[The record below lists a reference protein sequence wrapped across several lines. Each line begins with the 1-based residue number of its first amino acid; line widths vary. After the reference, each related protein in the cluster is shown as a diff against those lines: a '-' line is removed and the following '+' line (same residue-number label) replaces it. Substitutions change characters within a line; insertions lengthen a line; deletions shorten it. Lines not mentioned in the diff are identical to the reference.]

1 MPYFRIIYFNQIKE
15 EELRKIMER
24 SKNEI
29 FNLKKDVANI
39 IEDVK
44 NRGDKAIT
52 DYLSSVYGKKVNA
65 SELIVSEEEL
75 KKDYLSLSQDLKN
88 SLKYMIKNVTKFH
101 KRQMPKEFQIQTDKG
116 VFAGMYFVPVNSAGL
131 YVPSGKGSFPS
142 VAVMLIAPAKVAGVK
157 RIALATP
164 PVDKEMHIDKATAA
178 VAYMMGVKEVYAVGG
193 AHAIAAFAY
202 GTETIKKTDIVAGP
216 GGPYTFLAKMIACDS
231 VKFDLPAGP
240 SEGMILS
247 DGNADP
253 EVVAWNLVN
262 EAEHGPDS
270 AGVLVTT
277 SEEFAAKVSQY
288 ADLIIE
294 QLPEPRRSY
303 MIENTKKYS
312 AIIIFDNLKDAVNF
326 IAEYAPEHLSIESMR
341 AEEIFKEYKKDIK
354 AGTITINT
362 PFSAGNYGIGP
373 NSTLPTM
380 GFARSYSG
388 LNVYNF
394 LTSITIE
401 KINQEGWKRMKDHV
415 IRLANYEGFPA
426 HLGAMKISEKRW
438 KNS

>member
-1 MPYFRIIYFNQIKE
+1 MVYFRVINFNGMNE
-15 EELRKIMER
+15 EERKRITER
-24 SKNEI
+24 SRSEI
-29 FNLKKDVANI
+29 FRLKGDVEKI
-39 IEDVK
+39 VEDVR

-52 DYLSSVYGKKVNA
+52 DYLSNVFGRKIEP
-65 SELIVSEEEL
+65 SELVVEEDELERDYMSLPQEL
-75 KKDYLSLSQDLKN
+75 KK

-101 KRQMPKEFQIQTDKG
+101 KRQIPKGFEIQTDKG
-116 VFAGMYFVPVNSAGL
+116 VFAGMYFVPISSAGL

-157 RIALATP
+157 RIAMATP
-164 PVDKEMHIDKATAA
+164 PIDKELHIDKATAA
-178 VAYMMGVKEVYAVGG
+178 VAYMMGLKEVYAIGG
-193 AHAIAAFAY
+193 AHAVAAFAY
-202 GTETIKKTDIVAGP
+202 GTDTVKRTDIIAGP
-216 GGPYTFLAKMIACDS
+216 GGPYTFLAKMISCDS

-270 AGVLVTT
+270 AGILVTT
-277 SEEFAAKVSQY
+277 SEEFADKVSHY
-288 ADLIIE
+288 ADSIID
-294 QLPEPRRSY
+294 QLPEPRRSF

-312 AIIIFDNLKDAVNF
+312 AIIIFDNLNDAVNF
-326 IAEYAPEHLSIESMR
+326 IAEYAPEHLSIESSR
-341 AEEIFKEYKKDIK
+341 ADEIFNKYRENLR

-388 LNVYNF
+388 LSIYNF
-394 LTSITIE
+394 LTSITTE
-401 KINQEGWKRMKDHV
+401 RINREGWQRMKEHV
-415 IRLANYEGFPA
+415 IRLADYESFPA
-426 HLGAMKISEKRW
+426 HLGSMMVSEKRW
-438 KNS
+438 KKT